1 MTISQQ
7 FSYSCIKMQFS
18 KCYPA
23 YFSCSKEFFFAK
35 PLEKDHNKYYNICGK
50 GSLAEPII
58 NLRKK
63 DLYVRYQDRTYHY
76 SKGKTG

>member
-1 MTISQQ
+1 MTRN
-7 FSYSCIKMQFS
+7 
-18 KCYPA
+18 
-23 YFSCSKEFFFAK
+23 FFAK
-35 PLEKDHNKYYNICGK
+35 PLEKDHNKYYNIYGK

-76 SKGKTG
+76 SKGKTS

>member
-1 MTISQQ
+1 MTRN
-7 FSYSCIKMQFS
+7 
-18 KCYPA
+18 
-23 YFSCSKEFFFAK
+23 FFAK

-50 GSLAEPII
+50 GSLGEPII

>member
-1 MTISQQ
+1 ML
-7 FSYSCIKMQFS
+7 SCIFFLRQGI
-18 KCYPA
+18 
-23 YFSCSKEFFFAK
+23 FFAK

>member
-1 MTISQQ
+1 ML
-7 FSYSCIKMQFS
+7 SCIFFLCQGI
-18 KCYPA
+18 
-23 YFSCSKEFFFAK
+23 FFAK
-35 PLEKDHNKYYNICGK
+35 PLEKDRNKYYNICGK
-50 GSLAEPII
+50 GSLGEPII